1 MKTPAEPDLFTP
13 ATAPDALPEHP
24 TAAAC
29 AAHIRAAAAHYPVA
43 ERVAIYNALTKELA
57 AMVGFPHP
65 VLAPQL
71 IPIDQVQANDYNPNK
86 VAPPERQLLKLSM
99 RRDGVTMAVVVAD
112 NPELG
117 CTVVDGFHRTDTIRN
132 DRELRESLHGYI
144 PVVKLNKDLENRIAS
159 TVRHNMARGS
169 HLTELSSKLVLM
181 LRDHNWSD
189 TRIGKELGMQPDE
202 VLRLK
207 QITGLADAFADRD
220 FSRAWE

>member
-1 MKTPAEPDLFTP
+1 MKKPAEPDLFTP
-13 ATAPDALPEHP
+13 PSTPEPPSHP
-24 TAAAC
+24 VAAAC
-29 AAHIRAAAAHYPVA
+29 AATLRPAANLPVE
-43 ERVAIYNALTKELA
+43 ERVAIYNALTRELA
-57 AMVGFPHP
+57 ALVGFPHP

-71 IPIDQVQANDYNPNK
+71 VPADEVKANDYNPNK

-112 NPELG
+112 NSELG
-117 CTVVDGFHRTDTIRN
+117 CTVVDGFHRTDTIKN